1 MVRFW
6 RLWRLVSTISQLFF
20 PSGDPAVSLLST
32 LMGWLSDRL
41 GRWPPLIASCIGYAV
56 LRYPFFLMASSGSV
70 GLAIVAQLLMVLL

>member
-1 MVRFW
+1 
-6 RLWRLVSTISQLFF
+6 
-20 PSGDPAVSLLST
+20 
-32 LMGWLSDRL
+32 MGWLSDRL